1 MNKFKLPMTE
11 RGQSSVSAAPGPW
24 AFVQQRM
31 TMAQSRGSILS
42 GLLLEGSDKGIV
54 EWKLTF
60 QRVDQGGCV
69 SAVQL
74 EGEGCRGWDFPTK
87 FPGEDKSLTIGNVIF
102 KKPTC

>member
-24 AFVQQRM
+24 AFVQQRL

-69 SAVQL
+69 SAVQWKVKVA
-74 EGEGCRGWDFPTK
+74 EDGTSPPNSQGRTK
-87 FPGEDKSLTIGNVIF
+87 A
-102 KKPTC
+102 